1 MLRKRKAGV
10 EDSLADETGTER
22 RERESSEE
30 QAAALMGLMR
40 CFGWLAIVV
49 SVILGVTIFLFG
61 LESPGE
67 WWVDLDCVG
76 GVVRH
81 SSCCWTLL
89 AEEEGFEEGNWIML
103 ILELA
108 KINFVCYNSC

>member
-49 SVILGVTIFLFG
+49 SVILGVTIFCLVWNHQENVGLIWIALVGLFVTAAVAG
-61 LESPGE
+61 LC
-67 WWVDLDCVG
+67 WQRRRDLKKEIG
-76 GVVRH
+76 
-81 SSCCWTLL
+81 
-89 AEEEGFEEGNWIML
+89 
-103 ILELA
+103 
-108 KINFVCYNSC
+108 

>member
-49 SVILGVTIFLFG
+49 SVILGVTIFCLVWNHQENGGLIWIALVGLFVTAAIAG
-61 LESPGE
+61 LC
-67 WWVDLDCVG
+67 WQRRRDLKKEIG
-76 GVVRH
+76 
-81 SSCCWTLL
+81 
-89 AEEEGFEEGNWIML
+89 
-103 ILELA
+103 
-108 KINFVCYNSC
+108 

>member
-49 SVILGVTIFLFG
+49 SVILGVTIFCLVWNHQENGGLIWIALVGLFVTAAVAG
-61 LESPGE
+61 LC
-67 WWVDLDCVG
+67 WQRRRDL
-76 GVVRH
+76 RRQ
-81 SSCCWTLL
+81 
-89 AEEEGFEEGNWIML
+89 
-103 ILELA
+103 
-108 KINFVCYNSC
+108 IN

>member
-1 MLRKRKAGV
+1 MRRLGLRKRKAGV

-49 SVILGVTIFLFG
+49 SVILGVTIFCLVWNHQNHGGLIWIALVGLFAAAAIAG
-61 LESPGE
+61 IC
-67 WWVDLDCVG
+67 WQRRRDLKKEIG
-76 GVVRH
+76 
-81 SSCCWTLL
+81 
-89 AEEEGFEEGNWIML
+89 
-103 ILELA
+103 
-108 KINFVCYNSC
+108 

>member
-1 MLRKRKAGV
+1 MRKRKAGV

-49 SVILGVTIFLFG
+49 SVILGVTIFCLVWNHQENGGLIWIALVGLFVTAAVAG
-61 LESPGE
+61 L
-67 WWVDLDCVG
+67 
-76 GVVRH
+76 
-81 SSCCWTLL
+81 CWQRRRYLKK
-89 AEEEGFEEGNWIML
+89 EIG
-103 ILELA
+103 
-108 KINFVCYNSC
+108 

>member
-1 MLRKRKAGV
+1 MRKRKAGV

-49 SVILGVTIFLFG
+49 SVILGVTIFCLVWHHQENGGLIWIALVGLFVTAAVAG
-61 LESPGE
+61 LC
-67 WWVDLDCVG
+67 WQRRRDLKKEIG
-76 GVVRH
+76 
-81 SSCCWTLL
+81 
-89 AEEEGFEEGNWIML
+89 
-103 ILELA
+103 
-108 KINFVCYNSC
+108 

>member
-1 MLRKRKAGV
+1 MRKRKAGV

-49 SVILGVTIFLFG
+49 SVILGVTIFCLVWNHQENGGLIWIALVGLFAAAAIAG
-61 LESPGE
+61 LC
-67 WWVDLDCVG
+67 WQRRRDLKK
-76 GVVRH
+76 
-81 SSCCWTLL
+81 L
-89 AEEEGFEEGNWIML
+89 N
-103 ILELA
+103 
-108 KINFVCYNSC
+108 

>member
-1 MLRKRKAGV
+1 MRKRKAGV

-49 SVILGVTIFLFG
+49 SVILGVTIFCLVWNHQENGGLIWIALVGLFVTAAVAG
-61 LESPGE
+61 IC
-67 WWVDLDCVG
+67 WQRRRDLKK
-76 GVVRH
+76 
-81 SSCCWTLL
+81 L
-89 AEEEGFEEGNWIML
+89 N
-103 ILELA
+103 
-108 KINFVCYNSC
+108 

>member
-49 SVILGVTIFLFG
+49 SVILGVTIFGLVKSGKMHGGLIWIALVGLFAAAAIAG
-61 LESPGE
+61 LC
-67 WWVDLDCVG
+67 WQRRRDLKK
-76 GVVRH
+76 
-81 SSCCWTLL
+81 L
-89 AEEEGFEEGNWIML
+89 M
-103 ILELA
+103 
-108 KINFVCYNSC
+108 NFDS

>member
-49 SVILGVTIFLFG
+49 SVILGVTIFCLVWNHQENGGLIWIALVGLFVTAAVAG
-61 LESPGE
+61 LC
-67 WWVDLDCVG
+67 WQRKRDLKKEIG
-76 GVVRH
+76 
-81 SSCCWTLL
+81 
-89 AEEEGFEEGNWIML
+89 
-103 ILELA
+103 
-108 KINFVCYNSC
+108 

>member
-49 SVILGVTIFLFG
+49 SVILGVTIFCLVWNHQENGGLIWIALVGLFVTAAIAG
-61 LESPGE
+61 LC
-67 WWVDLDCVG
+67 WQRRRDLK
-76 GVVRH
+76 RQ
-81 SSCCWTLL
+81 
-89 AEEEGFEEGNWIML
+89 
-103 ILELA
+103 
-108 KINFVCYNSC
+108 IN

>member
-49 SVILGVTIFLFG
+49 SVILGVTIFCLVWNHQENGGLIWIALVGLFITAAVAG
-61 LESPGE
+61 LC
-67 WWVDLDCVG
+67 WQRRRDL
-76 GVVRH
+76 R
-81 SSCCWTLL
+81 
-89 AEEEGFEEGNWIML
+89 N
-103 ILELA
+103 
-108 KINFVCYNSC
+108 